1 MPASDVLEIAPAM
14 SGSMTE
20 VLSLVFGNCQP
31 QDALSRSGQPWRST
45 ERAGCRA
52 ADCWPH
58 AAAESSL
65 VPPLPRCCRDEPQP
79 FGRPSSF
86 PASWRRPQTPLVSKA
101 IAHAREAGVGV
112 VHAVLEGHPRPA
124 DVARLEK
131 AGFTPLAELYYLT
144 AEAHDFPNSPPEG
157 PLTFEPCT
165 NENYRGCAIWWR
177 ATYEATLDCPGLD
190 GLRTAAEVLEGYGA
204 DPGTCLPNWHL
215 VRHQDRDVGC
225 LLLTD
230 YGEHGNCE
238 LTYMGLVPSVRGNG
252 WGLHVTRYAQWL
264 TRSLGRGRIVLAVDS
279 ANQPAR
285 DMYAAA
291 GFRGWDRR
299 QVYMLV
305 LKS

>member
-1 MPASDVLEIAPAM
+1 MPAPDALEIAPAT
-14 SGSMTE
+14 SRSMTE

-31 QDALSRSGQPWRST
+31 QDALSRVRAALA
-45 ERAGCRA
+45 EYRAGRLPRGGLLAARRGRKLVGAAFAQVLPGRA
-52 ADCWPH
+52 ATFWPPQ
-58 AAAESSL
+58 L
-65 VPPLPRCCRDEPQP
+65 IPGEPETT
-79 FGRPSSF
+79 
-86 PASWRRPQTPLVSKA
+86 ADALVSKA

-131 AGFTPLAELYYLT
+131 AGFAPLAELYYLT
-144 AEAHDFPNSPPEG
+144 ADARDFPNSPPEG

-165 NENYRGCAIWWR
+165 NENYRRLCDLVE

-190 GLRTAAEVLEGYGA
+190 GLRTASEVLEGYGA

-225 LLLTD
+225 LLVTD